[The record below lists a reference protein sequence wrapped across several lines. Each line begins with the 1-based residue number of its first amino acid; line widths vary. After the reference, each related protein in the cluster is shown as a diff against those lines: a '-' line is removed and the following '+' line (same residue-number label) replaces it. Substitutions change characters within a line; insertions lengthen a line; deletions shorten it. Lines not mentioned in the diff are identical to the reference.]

1 MQIHDPIGALYLA
14 DQKTGPGISSK
25 SSNTVAGSGNAK
37 SISQS
42 LEQIDQLTFTEQA
55 SKFIN
60 FDANR
65 GIIFMLN
72 QDKQDRHVKFF
83 SVTLKKEV
91 AEDSDSDDGVGPI
104 GANSKGT
111 SK

>member
-1 MQIHDPIGALYLA
+1 LTESQLKEMKKKTFRKLHIVQIHDPIGAICQV
-14 DQKTGPGISSK
+14 DQKAGLSTSSK
-25 SSNTVAGSGNAK
+25 SNHTAVGSGNAK
-37 SISQS
+37 SVSQS

-72 QDKQDRHVKFF
+72 QDK
-83 SVTLKKEV
+83 
-91 AEDSDSDDGVGPI
+91 
-104 GANSKGT
+104 
-111 SK
+111 